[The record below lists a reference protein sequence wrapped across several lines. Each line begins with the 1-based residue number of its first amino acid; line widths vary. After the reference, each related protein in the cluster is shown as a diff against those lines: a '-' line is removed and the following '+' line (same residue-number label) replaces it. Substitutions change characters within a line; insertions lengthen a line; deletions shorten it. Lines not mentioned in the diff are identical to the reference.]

1 MHKGIQPEAIS
12 EPVATNPN
20 QAEVAKQK
28 NHKSEHE

>member
-1 MHKGIQPEAIS
+1 MQKGIQPEAIS

-28 NHKSEHE
+28 KES